1 MLKNLEKKQLLLNN
15 FDFYIYVYIMNIKSE
30 IKLTSVKIV
39 KDLYNAFKHV
49 SLDDNINLQ
58 KLVNRCILLYVE
70 DKDFRDKLNS
80 TDELKISGSGF

>member
-1 MLKNLEKKQLLLNN
+1 
-15 FDFYIYVYIMNIKSE
+15 MNIKSE

-70 DKDFRDKLNS
+70 DEKFRDKLNN